1 MVKTDIIKSPNPGFS
16 PDLEGGG
23 SGASGASGSRPQHS
37 VEAGASGAAV
47 EAGAVSNNGVTATPN
62 AAAPGVV
69 ASGDAVGAQTNAEA
83 DPYAVTQQMR
93 DEATKGYDVALKHY
107 YDWLEKHPEE
117 TEEQR
122 KKREKKERSRKIM
135 SAIGDGLSAIANV
148 YFTSQYAPDMYD
160 PQNSSLKAVND
171 RIEKLK
177 LDREKEAEQ
186 RRAYIERTAKGEA
199 ERARTV
205 RELEAQM
212 EARKIA
218 AQKAQQEA
226 EKHAAEKRLW
236 PYKEQK
242 AKGEADRAA
251 SLANVASVK
260 ESYAPQM
267 AEEEL
272 KVKQQAVA
280 HKKAQ
285 TSAAYA
291 SANANNKR
299 AQSYDKD
306 AHHYRGKVYHS
317 DKDYWKDVSEDARSY
332 NERHAKD
339 KDFVPIRYY
348 DEVMDQNGNRRQ
360 VARDPKEYAGELE
373 TRLAAEKPAFNA
385 QDYKRGKSGK
395 SGGTKGGGSS
405 KPPLN

>member
-23 SGASGASGSRPQHS
+23 SGASGSRPQHS
-37 VEAGASGAAV
+37 VEAGASGAAA

-69 ASGDAVGAQTNAEA
+69 ASGGAVGAQTNAEA

-107 YDWLEKHPEE
+107 YDWLDKHPEE

-135 SAIGDGLSAIANV
+135 SAVGDGLSAIANV

-226 EKHAAEKRLW
+226 ERHQWEREDRPVRQQIAQNELAISGHKVTQEGEKARVAGQL
-236 PYKEQK
+236 
-242 AKGEADRAA
+242 AD
-251 SLANVASVK
+251 
-260 ESYAPQM
+260 
-267 AEEEL
+267 EE
-272 KVKQQAVA
+272 VRSAQQGTAY
-280 HKKAQ
+280 KKAQ
-285 TSAAYA
+285 TVAAYA
-291 SANANNKR
+291 SANADNKR

-306 AHHYRGKVYHS
+306 APHYRGKVYPS
-317 DKDYWKDVSEDARSY
+317 KEDYWKDVSEDARLY

>member
-23 SGASGASGSRPQHS
+23 SGTSGASGSRPQHS
-37 VEAGASGAAV
+37 VEAGASGAAA

-272 KVKQQAVA
+272 RGKQALT
-280 HKKAQ
+280 KERN
-285 TSAAYA
+285 SAAYA
-291 SANANNKR
+291 NHARGVAYNRSHQLPYSAWDENGKEYNFEK
-299 AQSYDKD
+299 KD
-306 AHHYRGKVYHS
+306 AAEMFAKQHGTWKEEDIETSTTTEKTNWEGKTS
-317 DKDYWKDVSEDARSY
+317 QTQTKKSKGGIP
-332 NERHAKD
+332 AK
-339 KDFVPIRYY
+339 
-348 DEVMDQNGNRRQ
+348 
-360 VARDPKEYAGELE
+360 PK
-373 TRLAAEKPAFNA
+373 
-385 QDYKRGKSGK
+385 KSPT
-395 SGGTKGGGSS
+395 SGGKKSPTA
-405 KPPLN
+405 